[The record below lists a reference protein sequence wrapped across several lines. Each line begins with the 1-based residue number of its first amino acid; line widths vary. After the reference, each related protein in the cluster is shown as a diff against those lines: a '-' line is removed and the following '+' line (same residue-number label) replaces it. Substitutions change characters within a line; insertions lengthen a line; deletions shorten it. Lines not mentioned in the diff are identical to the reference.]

1 MQRKGCGHL
10 KCLVSAVALCAAPVI
25 AHAQSVTASAP
36 PVQSQERTEPSAE
49 RKGFI
54 IGIGSGAALHR
65 AADVTVTRDR
75 FGRLT
80 VSSTTTNNLAIV
92 TDFKVGYAPTDQL
105 LIYYSNKAA
114 FTRADDYDVVGVTG
128 AGVTY
133 MAKRTSPSLF
143 ITGGGGAAVGGTF
156 IGSVS
161 SDSGFGFSVGG
172 GYEFKRHFSIAG
184 DAVFVRLGSDNNHTT
199 LMATFN
205 YLFY

>member
-1 MQRKGCGHL
+1 MR
-10 KCLVSAVALCAAPVI
+10 CLVWAVVLCAAPVI
-25 AHAQSVTASAP
+25 AHAQSIAASTSS
-36 PVQSQERTEPSAE
+36 VQSQGQIEPSAE

-80 VSSTTTNNLAIV
+80 VSSTTANNLAIV
-92 TDFKVGYAPTDQL
+92 TDFRVGYAPTDQL

-114 FTRADDYDVVGVTG
+114 FTQADDYDVVGLTG
-128 AGVTY
+128 AGVTF

-143 ITGGGGAAVGGTF
+143 ITGSGGAAVGGTF

-161 SDSGFGFSVGG
+161 SDNGFGFSVGG
-172 GYEFKRHFSIAG
+172 GYEFKRHFSISG
-184 DAVFVRLGSDNNHTT
+184 DAVFVRLGSGNNHTT
-199 LMATFN
+199 LMTTFN